1 MNGTVKTELRLGNNS
16 KNQSDNNET
25 KLRRSGMRLAIVCLS
40 GSCVF
45 PSLSRAQ
52 GPVFEITPVESSIKF
67 HVKSSAT
74 IAGKFDQWGATL
86 TFTSPDV
93 TTGVLEVKIQS
104 ASVDTG
110 SDMKN
115 SKLKDFF
122 DVQQYP
128 VITFRS
134 TKLVQT
140 SPNTYEV
147 DGDFTIRGVSNPE
160 KLTLT
165 VSRNEAGSGEI
176 KGIMVF
182 NRKNYGMDGSIPF
195 VKIADHVD
203 VAFHLKANR
212 IEPAKTSKLRIIP
225 CASCSLKELWVQR
238 GYQQDRKIARK
249 N

>member
-1 MNGTVKTELRLGNNS
+1 MKLKKLRL
-16 KNQSDNNET
+16 
-25 KLRRSGMRLAIVCLS
+25 SGMRLAIVCLS
-40 GSCVF
+40 ASCVF
-45 PSLSRAQ
+45 PLLSRAQ
-52 GPVFEITPVESSIKF
+52 GPVFEITPVESWIKF

-93 TTGVLEVKIQS
+93 TTGVLEIKIQS

-110 SDMKN
+110 SGMKN
-115 SKLKDFF
+115 GKLKDFF

-165 VSRNEAGSGEI
+165 VSGKGTGSGEI

-182 NRKNYGMDGSIPF
+182 NRKNYGMNGSIPF

-203 VAFHLKANR
+203 VAFHLKGKR
-212 IEPAKTSKLRIIP
+212 ISGPPLA
-225 CASCSLKELWVQR
+225 LKH
-238 GYQQDRKIARK
+238 
-249 N
+249 

>member
-1 MNGTVKTELRLGNNS
+1 MNGTVKTELRLGNNLKS
-16 KNQSDNNET
+16 QSAT
-25 KLRRSGMRLAIVCLS
+25 MKLKKLRLSGIRLAIVCLS
-40 GSCVF
+40 ASCVF

-52 GPVFEITPVESSIKF
+52 GPVFEITPVESWIKF

-74 IAGKFDQWGATL
+74 IAGKFDLWGATL

-93 TTGVLEVKIQS
+93 TTGVLEIKIQS

-110 SDMKN
+110 SDTKN
-115 SKLKDFF
+115 SKLKDWF

-147 DGDFTIRGVSNPE
+147 DGDFAIRGVSNPE

-165 VSRNEAGSGEI
+165 VPGNGTGSGEI
-176 KGIMVF
+176 KGTMVF
-182 NRKNYGMDGSIPF
+182 NRKNYGMDGGIPF
-195 VKIADHVD
+195 IKIADHVD
-203 VAFHLKANR
+203 VAFHLNGKR
-212 IEPAKTSKLRIIP
+212 ISGPPLATK
-225 CASCSLKELWVQR
+225 Q
-238 GYQQDRKIARK
+238 
-249 N
+249 

>member
-1 MNGTVKTELRLGNNS
+1 MKLKKLRL
-16 KNQSDNNET
+16 
-25 KLRRSGMRLAIVCLS
+25 SGMRLAIVCLS
-40 GSCVF
+40 ASWVF

-52 GPVFEITPVESSIKF
+52 GPVFEITPVESWIKF

-74 IAGKFDQWGATL
+74 IARKFDQWGATL
-86 TFTSPDV
+86 TFASPDV

-147 DGDFTIRGVSNPE
+147 DGDFTIRGVSNP
-160 KLTLT
+160 
-165 VSRNEAGSGEI
+165 
-176 KGIMVF
+176 
-182 NRKNYGMDGSIPF
+182 
-195 VKIADHVD
+195 
-203 VAFHLKANR
+203 
-212 IEPAKTSKLRIIP
+212 
-225 CASCSLKELWVQR
+225 
-238 GYQQDRKIARK
+238 
-249 N
+249 